1 MELRHILKPGWVW
14 DGGCLN
20 LRCNFADLN
29 GGETYIINP
38 GWAWDGAW
46 VELRC
51 NLWTWMEMRCDQDG
65 GEMEIYGRR
74 LRWGATWMGRRGE
87 SMSLHGGDTTWTR
100 VRWDQD
106 WAETNILRPEQVV
119 MGLGWIWDSIIVTWM
134 DVGYYPFFSVRHD
147 LDRGETWMWWTW
159 WNSDAA
165 LMKVRWRSM
174 DLDGSLRWNLGEV
187 GTWM

>member
-1 MELRHILKPGWVW
+1 
-14 DGGCLN
+14 
-20 LRCNFADLN
+20 
-29 GGETYIINP
+29 
-38 GWAWDGAW
+38 
-46 VELRC
+46 
-51 NLWTWMEMRCDQDG
+51 MR
-65 GEMEIYGRR
+65 
-74 LRWGATWMGRRGE
+74 RRGE

-119 MGLGWIWDSIIVTWM
+119 KGLGWIWDSIIVTWM

-187 GTWM
+187 GTWMKMRQGLCGCDLHIFKPWCVWYGDWMNLWIFSRPGWRWDVPWIDMGCKYMYIY